1 MFEKSQ
7 NSNGFEIPKSLAIN
21 ENKIL
26 IDIPTIKDL
35 MLKTKKYNKFLN
47 HCNGTFVVKT
57 GPYFPMSSVAE
68 PKIIQII

>member
-7 NSNGFEIPKSLAIN
+7 NSIEIPKSLAIN
-21 ENKIL
+21 ENKIQ
-26 IDIPTIKDL
+26 IDIPTNKGV
-35 MLKTKKYNKFLN
+35 MLKTKKYKNILN

>member
-7 NSNGFEIPKSLAIN
+7 NSNGIEIPKSLAIN

-35 MLKTKKYNKFLN
+35 MLKTK
-47 HCNGTFVVKT
+47 
-57 GPYFPMSSVAE
+57 
-68 PKIIQII
+68 IQKPFKSL